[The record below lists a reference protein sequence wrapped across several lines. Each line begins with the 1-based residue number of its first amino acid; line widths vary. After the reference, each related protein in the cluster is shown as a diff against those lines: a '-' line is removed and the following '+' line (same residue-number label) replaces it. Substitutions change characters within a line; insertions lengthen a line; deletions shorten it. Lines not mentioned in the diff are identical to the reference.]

1 MSSLDFSQMAEWS
14 IYTCVA
20 LSLFYILNAQVQDRW
35 DK

>member
-1 MSSLDFSQMAEWS
+1 MSSLDFSQIAEWS

-20 LSLFYILNAQVQDRW
+20 LSLFYIVNARDEESW

>member
-14 IYTCVA
+14 LYTCVA